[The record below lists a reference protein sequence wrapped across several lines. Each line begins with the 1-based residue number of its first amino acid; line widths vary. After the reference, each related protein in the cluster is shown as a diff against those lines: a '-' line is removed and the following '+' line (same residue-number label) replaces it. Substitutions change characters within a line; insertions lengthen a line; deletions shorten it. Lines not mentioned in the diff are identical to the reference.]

1 MLVDPR
7 PVPYRPGLIAKAVRV
22 GIIAALAWLVVI
34 AIMISDDLCAL
45 QQSHEPLLF
54 HLHAQPVDKSNV
66 RCDPDPQEVI
76 GMDGIVRRPFLDV
89 TPIPILI
96 EDIIQD
102 DVIRRVDEYAGIS
115 ASASS

>member
-7 PVPYRPGLIAKAVRV
+7 PIPYRPGLIAKAVRI

-54 HLHAQPVDKSNV
+54 HLHAPPVANSIV
-66 RCDPDPQEVI
+66 CCDPVLQEVI
-76 GMDGIVRRPFLDV
+76 GMDGIVRRPFLNV
-89 TPIPILI
+89 NAIPILI

>member
-54 HLHAQPVDKSNV
+54 HLHAPPVANSIV
-66 RCDPDPQEVI
+66 CCDPVFQEVI
-76 GMDGIVRRPFLDV
+76 GMNGIVRRPLLDV
-89 TPIPILI
+89 NTIPILI

>member
-7 PVPYRPGLIAKAVRV
+7 PVPYHPGLIAKAVRA

-54 HLHAQPVDKSNV
+54 HLRAPPIANSIVC
-66 RCDPDPQEVI
+66 CDPVLQEVI
-76 GMDGIVRRPFLDV
+76 GMDGIVRRPFLNV
-89 TPIPILI
+89 NAIPILI